1 VIGADNSD
9 LGAYLMK
16 MSTGRLSEPQAAVLR
31 ALDQQN
37 LKRFRRG
44 FAVSKIGPF
53 YSNRTMRALTR
64 RALVQLQQNGEIA
77 KLTKAGSEQLQLHDK
92 SL

>member
-1 VIGADNSD
+1 
-9 LGAYLMK
+9 MK
-16 MSTGRLSEPQAAVLR
+16 MSSGGLSEPQAAVLR

-44 FAVSKIGPF
+44 FAVSKVGPF

-64 RALVQLQQNGEIA
+64 RALVDHLVAVFGD
-77 KLTKAGSEQLQLHDK
+77 KLTKAGSEQLQLHDN
-92 SL
+92 SQ